1 MSVQAY
7 QMTQL
12 STEDPRQTE
21 YRLFAKVTRALI
33 EAEGSGGIQLVDA
46 VDWNRRMWLTLQL
59 DMSSDENE
67 LPKGLKAQLISLA
80 MWVDRH
86 SSQVLRGELGVHP
99 LVTVNRSI
107 MEGLAGQIGTASE
120 APLAT
125 AEAGR

>member
-7 QMTQL
+7 QMTQS

-33 EAEGSGGIQLVDA
+33 EAEGSGGNQLIDA

-67 LPKGLKAQLISLA
+67 LPDALKAQLISLA
-80 MWVDRH
+80 MWVDKH
-86 SSQVLRGELGVHP
+86 SSRVLRGELGVHP
-99 LVTVNRSI
+99 LVTVNRAI
-107 MEGLAGQIGTASE
+107 MEGLAGHM
-120 APLAT
+120 
-125 AEAGR
+125 